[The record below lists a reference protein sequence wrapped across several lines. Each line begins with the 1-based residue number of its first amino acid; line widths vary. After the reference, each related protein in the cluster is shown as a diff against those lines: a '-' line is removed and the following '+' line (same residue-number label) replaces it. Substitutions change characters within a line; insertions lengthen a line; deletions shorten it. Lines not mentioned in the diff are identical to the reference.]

1 MRTTEKK
8 KSKKSQEKKNK
19 KMHSLSS
26 IIKLI
31 DVKIF
36 ILTQKNKNIFYNKG
50 ILIFNLILL
59 F

>member
-8 KSKKSQEKKNK
+8 VKKKLRKKIK
-19 KMHSLSS
+19 KKHSLSS

-36 ILTQKNKNIFYNKG
+36 ILTQKNKNEF
-50 ILIFNLILL
+50 
-59 F
+59 

>member
-8 KSKKSQEKKNK
+8 VKKVKKKKNK